1 MTAVLKDYQLVRA
14 IAAPSSDTDW
24 AALQAIPDGVETT
37 NVNGVNA
44 VMVVVVALNDVG
56 APVTGTCS
64 VQVVEQAV
72 ARDGR
77 TLVVG
82 AAIDVSVP
90 YGAGLIC
97 PVTKAGSVAVRI
109 VSPSN
114 SPAVLKIYMR
124 EAG

>member
-1 MTAVLKDYQLVRA
+1 MTAVLADYQVVRT

-24 AALQAIPDGVETT
+24 AALQAVPDGVELV
-37 NVNGVNA
+37 NVNGVDA
-44 VMVVVVALNDVG
+44 VMVMVVALNDVG
-56 APVTGTCS
+56 APVAGTCS
-64 VQVVEQAV
+64 VQLVEQAV
-72 ARDGR
+72 ARDER

-82 AAIDVSVP
+82 AAVDTSVP

-97 PVTKAGSVAVRI
+97 PVTKAGLVAVRI